1 MKIVKYSEIEMGQS
15 AELIRIIAEEDI
27 QKFGELSGDFN
38 PVHFDEEW
46 AKQTIFKSRIAHG
59 LLSATYI
66 STAIG
71 MHLPGPGTIYL
82 GQNLSFRRPVRIG
95 DTITTRVEVIK
106 KDDEKQRITLKTTC
120 TNQEGK
126 LVIDGEAVVMLM
138 KMDE

>member
-1 MKIVKYSEIEMGQS
+1 MKIIKYFEIEIGQS
-15 AELIRIIAEEDI
+15 AELIRIITEEDI

-38 PVHFDEEW
+38 PVHFDEDW

-59 LLSATYI
+59 LLSATFI

-120 TNQEGK
+120 TNQEGE
-126 LVIDGEAVVMLM
+126 LVIDGEALVMLM
-138 KMDE
+138 KMD

>member
-1 MKIVKYSEIEMGQS
+1 MKIVKYSEIEIGQS

-59 LLSATYI
+59 LLSATFI

-120 TNQEGK
+120 TNQEGE
-126 LVIDGEAVVMLM
+126 LVIDGEALVMLM

>member
-1 MKIVKYSEIEMGQS
+1 MKIVKYSEIEIGQS
-15 AELIRIIAEEDI
+15 AELIRVITEEDI
-27 QKFGELSGDFN
+27 QKFGELSGDLN
-38 PVHFDEEW
+38 PVHFDEDW

-59 LLSATYI
+59 LLSATFI

-71 MHLPGPGTIYL
+71 MHLPGPGSIYL

-120 TNQEGK
+120 TNQEGE
-126 LVIDGEAVVMLM
+126 LVIDGEALTMLM
-138 KMDE
+138 KMD